1 MKKHTFLFL
10 LFTVLCM
17 VSCGG
22 IKNTI
27 KNIDDSAPTPML
39 KKDNSFVLTE
49 VSDNSKYGYDPD
61 YPINIFYRTIS
72 NDTINQERFLK
83 ALAGPNGEKLFY
95 KKLESCCPFPTKRS
109 EIGAGFLD
117 VYQVHWMG
125 SKKPLL
131 LYFNIYEKGKL
142 MVPKGLTAK
151 KDEQP

>member
-1 MKKHTFLFL
+1 MKNQVILFFLFAAF
-10 LFTVLCM
+10 FT

-61 YPINIFYRTIS
+61 YPINIFYRTTS

-117 VYQVHWMG
+117 VYQLHWMG
-125 SKKPLL
+125 CKKPLL

-151 KDEQP
+151 KDE

>member
-1 MKKHTFLFL
+1 MKILNYSIAFILIVLFI
-10 LFTVLCM
+10 
-17 VSCGG
+17 SCGS

-39 KKDNSFVLTE
+39 KKNNSFVLTE
-49 VSDNSKYGYDPD
+49 ISEDAKYGYDQD
-61 YPINIFYRTIS
+61 YPINIFYRNIA

-95 KKLESCCPFPTKRS
+95 TKLESCCPFPTKRS

-117 VYQVHWMG
+117 VYQVHWVG
-125 SKKPLL
+125 CKKPLT

-151 KDEQP
+151 KDE

>member
-1 MKKHTFLFL
+1 MKKLSLAFL
-10 LFTVLCM
+10 LFIAIFS

-27 KNIDDSAPTPML
+27 KNIDDSASTPML

-49 VSDNSKYGYDPD
+49 VSDDSKYGYDSD
-61 YPINIFYRTIS
+61 YPINIYYRTTS

-95 KKLESCCPFPTKRS
+95 RKVESCCPFPTKRS
-109 EIGAGFLD
+109 EVGAGFLD
-117 VYQVHWMG
+117 VYQLHWVG
-125 SKKPLL
+125 CKKPLL

-151 KDEQP
+151 KDE